1 MRNFP
6 KNLITEWRKL
16 NLPVSGETFVVAVSG
31 GADSVSLMLAVN
43 ELKERGKLNLR
54 FVIAHFN
61 HNLRVAES
69 DLDAQFVREIT
80 NKFNFELVCKI
91 QNPKSKIQN
100 QTGNLE
106 QNARIARYEFLT
118 ETAQNLAAYGILTAH
133 TLNDQAETFLLNLIR
148 GSGLDGLSAMK
159 PIRCLESRVENQE
172 SENDI
177 DITEQSKIQNP
188 KSKILLVR
196 PLLNWAKRE
205 DTENFCRL
213 NKIEFRQ
220 DAMNDDLAFKRVR
233 IRKILIPLLQEFN
246 PKIIETL
253 AKTSELLNDSAEQIA
268 FGNRQT
274 AEKLSLEERETKIE
288 SETKNLSLKDLRD
301 VFPSIRRTI
310 LRGWLKDNR
319 GNLRRL
325 ELKHIEAVEK
335 LIFSRK
341 SGRVVELPD
350 GESVLK
356 KNGKLYFQKTK
367 VEKSH
372 TANYNQSLGVEKPA
386 QPHSENND

>member
-1 MRNFP
+1 MNQFC
-6 KNLITEWRKL
+6 KNLLTEWRKL
-16 NLPVSGETFVVAVSG
+16 DLPFADETFVVAVSG
-31 GADSVSLMLAVN
+31 GADSVSLLLALH
-43 ELKERGKLNLR
+43 ELRKLKKLNLR

-61 HNLRVAES
+61 HDLRGAES
-69 DLDAQFVREIT
+69 AKDVEFVRGLT
-80 NKFNFELVCKI
+80 TKFNFEFVFKI
-91 QNPKSKIQN
+91 PNPKSKIQN

-118 ETAQNLAAYGILTAH
+118 ETAQNLDAYGILTAH

-148 GSGLDGLSAMK
+148 GSGLDGLSAIK
-159 PIRCLESRVENQE
+159 PIRSLESRVLSQKSEE
-172 SENDI
+172 SLSYE
-177 DITEQSKIQNP
+177 EKSKIQNP
-188 KSKILLVR
+188 KSKIQLVR

-213 NKIEFRQ
+213 NKIEFRH
-220 DAMNDDLAFKRVR
+220 DAMNNDLAFKRVR

-253 AKTSELLNDSAEQIA
+253 AKTSELLRGSAEQLA
-268 FGNRQT
+268 ASSRQS
-274 AEKLSLEERETKIE
+274 AENFSHEERESKIKDE
-288 SETKNLSLKDLRD
+288 IKNLSLKDLKD

-310 LRGWLKDNR
+310 LREWLKDNR

-341 SGRVVELPD
+341 SGKVVELPD
-350 GESVLK
+350 GELVLK

-367 VEKSH
+367 VEKSQS
-372 TANYNQSLGVEKPA
+372 ANYNQSLGFEKPA
-386 QPHSENND
+386 QPHSENNG

>member
-1 MRNFP
+1 MRLCVKFLLLMHNFTR
-6 KNLITEWRKL
+6 NLITEWRTL
-16 NLPVSGETFVVAVSG
+16 NLPFADETFVVAVSG
-31 GADSVSLMLAVN
+31 GADSVSLMLAMN
-43 ELKERGKLNLR
+43 ELKERRKLNLR
-54 FVIAHFN
+54 IVIAHFN
-61 HNLRVAES
+61 HNLRQAES
-69 DLDAQFVREIT
+69 ELDAQFVREIT
-80 NKFNFELVCKI
+80 NKFNFELAYGI
-91 QNPKSKIQN
+91 QNSEFRIQN

-118 ETAQNLAAYGILTAH
+118 ETAQNLDAYGVLTAH

-159 PIRCLESRVENQE
+159 TVRSLESRVLSRE
-172 SENDI
+172 SEIN
-177 DITEQSKIQNP
+177 TEIEEKSKIQNP
-188 KSKILLVR
+188 KSKIRLVR

-213 NKIEFRQ
+213 NKIEFRH

-253 AKTSELLNDSAEQIA
+253 AKTSELLQGSAEQLA
-268 FGNRQT
+268 AGNQQS
-274 AEKLSLEERETKIE
+274 AENFSLEERESKIE
-288 SETKNLSLKDLRD
+288 DEIKNLSLKDLKD

-310 LRGWLKDNR
+310 LRQWLKDNR

-335 LIFSRK
+335 LIFTRK
-341 SGRVVELPD
+341 SGKVVELPD
-350 GESVLK
+350 GELVLK

-367 VEKSH
+367 VEKS
-372 TANYNQSLGVEKPA
+372 
-386 QPHSENND
+386 

>member
-253 AKTSELLNDSAEQIA
+253 AKTSELLNDSVEQIA

>member
-1 MRNFP
+1 MHQFS
-6 KNLITEWRKL
+6 KNLLTEWRKL
-16 NLPVSGETFVVAVSG
+16 DLPFADETFVVAVSG

-43 ELKERGKLNLR
+43 ELIERKKLDLR
-54 FVIAHFN
+54 IVIAHFN
-61 HNLRVAES
+61 HNLRAAES
-69 DLDAQFVREIT
+69 ELDAQFVREIT
-80 NKFNFELVCKI
+80 NKFNFELAYKI
-91 QNPKSKIQN
+91 QNPEFKIQN

-106 QNARIARYEFLT
+106 QNARIARYEFIT
-118 ETAQNLAAYGILTAH
+118 ETAQNLDAYGVLTAH

-159 PIRCLESRVENQE
+159 PIRSLELRVLSRE
-172 SENDI
+172 SESDMNLENDKKI
-177 DITEQSKIQNP
+177 EAKSKIQNP
-188 KSKILLVR
+188 KSKIQLVR

-213 NKIEFRQ
+213 NKIEFRH

-253 AKTSELLNDSAEQIA
+253 AKTSELLNDSAEQLA
-268 FGNRQT
+268 AGNRQT
-274 AEKLSLEERETKIE
+274 AENFSLEEQESKIE
-288 SETKNLSLKDLRD
+288 AEIKNLSLKDLKD

-310 LRGWLKDNR
+310 LREWLKDNR

-325 ELKHIEAVEK
+325 KLKHIEAVEK
-335 LIFSRK
+335 IIFSRK
-341 SGRVVELPD
+341 SGKIVELPD

-367 VEKSH
+367 VEKS
-372 TANYNQSLGVEKPA
+372 
-386 QPHSENND
+386 

>member
-1 MRNFP
+1 MHNFTR
-6 KNLITEWRKL
+6 NLITEWRTL
-16 NLPVSGETFVVAVSG
+16 NLPFADETFVVAVSG
-31 GADSVSLMLAVN
+31 GADSVSLMLAMN
-43 ELKERGKLNLR
+43 ELKERRKLNLR
-54 FVIAHFN
+54 IVIAHFN
-61 HNLRVAES
+61 HNVRQAES
-69 DLDAQFVREIT
+69 ELDAQFVREIT
-80 NKFNFELVCKI
+80 NKFNFELAYGI
-91 QNPKSKIQN
+91 QNSEFRIQN

-118 ETAQNLAAYGILTAH
+118 ETAQNLDAYGVLTAH

-159 PIRCLESRVENQE
+159 TVRSLESRVLSRE
-172 SENDI
+172 SEIN
-177 DITEQSKIQNP
+177 TEIEEKSKIQNP
-188 KSKILLVR
+188 KSKIRLVR

-213 NKIEFRQ
+213 NKIEFRH

-253 AKTSELLNDSAEQIA
+253 AKTSELLQGSAEQLA
-268 FGNRQT
+268 AGNQQS
-274 AEKLSLEERETKIE
+274 AENFSLEERESKIE
-288 SETKNLSLKDLRD
+288 DEIKNLSLKDLKD

-310 LRGWLKDNR
+310 LRQWLKDNR
-319 GNLRRL
+319 GSLRRL

-335 LIFSRK
+335 LIFTRK
-341 SGRVVELPD
+341 SGKVVELPD
-350 GESVLK
+350 GELVLK

-367 VEKSH
+367 VEKS
-372 TANYNQSLGVEKPA
+372 
-386 QPHSENND
+386 

>member
-1 MRNFP
+1 MNQFS
-6 KNLITEWRKL
+6 KNLLTEWRKL
-16 NLPVSGETFVVAVSG
+16 NLPFADETFIVAVSG
-31 GADSVSLMLAVN
+31 GADSISLMLALN
-43 ELKERGKLNLR
+43 ELKERRKLNLR
-54 FVIAHFN
+54 FVVAHFN
-61 HNLRVAES
+61 HNLRGADS
-69 DLDAQFVREIT
+69 DLDAEFVKGIT
-80 NKFNFELVCKI
+80 NKFNFELTSKI

-100 QTGNLE
+100 QSGNLE

-118 ETAQNLAAYGILTAH
+118 ETAQNLDAYAVLTAH
-133 TLNDQAETFLLNLIR
+133 TLNDQAETFLINLIR

-159 PIRCLESRVENQE
+159 PIRSLESKVEIQE
-172 SENDI
+172 PENSI
-177 DITEQSKIQNP
+177 EIEEQSKIQNP
-188 KSKILLVR
+188 KSKIQLVR

-205 DTENFCRL
+205 DTENFCLL
-213 NKIEFRQ
+213 NKIEFRH

-253 AKTSELLNDSAEQIA
+253 AKTSKLLQDSTEQLA
-268 FGNRQT
+268 VGNRQSKENFPLGE
-274 AEKLSLEERETKIE
+274 EKSEIE
-288 SETKNLSLKDLRD
+288 GEIKELNLKDLKD
-301 VFPSIRRTI
+301 VFPSMRRTI

-341 SGRVVELPD
+341 SGKIVELPD

-372 TANYNQSLGVEKPA
+372 TANYNQSLGFEKPA
-386 QPHSENND
+386 QPHSENNG